1 MKRLD
6 KETIEKMVMDIE
18 AMLETATPWH
28 KSAFYSDPLVTRI
41 LEELYQRWEK
51 ANRQGEPIHYV
62 TREELDIL
70 YQKAKQYTRMPTW
83 QAKRLVEE
91 RLENTNNR

>member
-6 KETIEKMVMDIE
+6 KKTIEKTIADIE
-18 AMLETATPWH
+18 AMLEAATPWH

-41 LEELYQRWEK
+41 LEELYRRWEK

-62 TREELDIL
+62 TKEELDIL
-70 YQKAKQYTRMPTW
+70 YRKAKQYTRMPTW

-91 RLENTNNR
+91 RLENPNNR

>member
-6 KETIEKMVMDIE
+6 KKTIEKSIADIE
-18 AMLETATPWH
+18 AMLEAATPWH

-41 LEELYQRWEK
+41 LEELYGRWEK
-51 ANRQGEPIHYV
+51 ANRQGEPAHYV
-62 TREELDIL
+62 TKEELDIL
-70 YQKAKQYTRMPTW
+70 YRKAKQYTRMPTW

-91 RLENTNNR
+91 RLEKHQ

>member
-1 MKRLD
+1 MRKLD
-6 KETIEKMVMDIE
+6 KETIEKRVTDIE
-18 AMLETATPWH
+18 AMLEAATPWH

-41 LEELYQRWEK
+41 LEELYRRWEK
-51 ANRQGEPIHYV
+51 ANRQGEPIYYV
-62 TREELDIL
+62 TKEELDIL

-91 RLENTNNR
+91 RLENTDNR